1 MTIYEHAMIGVNG
14 ALALGL
20 HRRYGWQIVALSGF
34 AAILPDLDGLTIL
47 ISFPGSAWERNYQ
60 LFAEGHRV
68 WTHNFIVLG
77 LLAALVSAPIYC
89 FNVPTRIQSRLAK
102 HWAMFQ
108 TGDCLISTK
117 DNFSYGRLTLWM
129 VVALVASYSHLLMDV
144 VFSIGKDLPVWGVP
158 LFWPFSNEF
167 YTYPSVPW
175 GDIGATII
183 LAASMFCMI
192 RWPARIQ
199 AIAGGSLAMVF
210 FYIIIRGCHILP

>member
-20 HRRYGWQIVALSGF
+20 HRRYGWQIVTLSGV

-47 ISFPGSAWERNYQ
+47 LNKQ
-60 LFAEGHRV
+60 LFAEAHRV
-68 WTHNFIVLG
+68 WTHNLLIVG
-77 LLAALVSAPIYC
+77 LLAAIVSALFYC
-89 FNVPTRIQSRLAK
+89 YDIPARIQRRLAK
-102 HWAMFQ
+102 HWTMFK
-108 TGDCLISTK
+108 TGDCFESTSGY
-117 DNFSYGRLTLWM
+117 FSYGRLTLWI
-129 VVALVASYSHLLMDV
+129 VVAIVAAYGHLLMDV

-158 LFWPFSNEF
+158 LFWPFSNE
-167 YTYPSVPW
+167 YYSYPLVPW

-199 AIAGGSLAMVF
+199 AIAGGSLALVLC
-210 FYIIIRGCHILP
+210 YIIIRGSHILQ